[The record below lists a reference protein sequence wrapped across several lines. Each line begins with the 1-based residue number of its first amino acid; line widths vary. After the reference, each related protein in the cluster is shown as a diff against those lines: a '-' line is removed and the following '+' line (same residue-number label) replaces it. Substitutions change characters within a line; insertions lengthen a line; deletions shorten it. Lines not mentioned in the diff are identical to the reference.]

1 MGTNSR
7 AFRAYASASAQ
18 RSPKEQEAELFR
30 ALSRRL
36 RAARDGDEMER
47 VRALSVNSQLWAV
60 ASNSLR
66 DPMNQLPPETRA
78 GIVSIGYAVIRASEA
93 ASPDFDFLIE
103 VNDNMAAGLSG
114 AS

>member
-1 MGTNSR
+1 MAMQSR
-7 AFRAYASASAQ
+7 AFRAYANASAQ

-30 ALSRRL
+30 TLSRRL

-47 VRALSVNSQLWAV
+47 LRALTDNSRLWAV
-60 ASNSLR
+60 AGNSLR

-78 GIVSIGYAVIRASEA
+78 GIVSISHAVMRASAA
-93 ASPDFDFLIE
+93 ASPDFDFLIS

-114 AS
+114 G